1 MTERTGFK
9 YAVGFNSC
17 GVCLHL
23 PTGAHAQPEP
33 EHSTLI
39 RPFSSH
45 SRPSLTL
52 TLHPNPH
59 PKP

>member
-23 PTGAHAQPEP
+23 PTGAHPHPEP
-33 EHSTLI
+33 EHSTPLALLLAI
-39 RPFSSH
+39 
-45 SRPSLTL
+45 TNQ
-52 TLHPNPH
+52 PNPNPD
-59 PKP
+59 PKA